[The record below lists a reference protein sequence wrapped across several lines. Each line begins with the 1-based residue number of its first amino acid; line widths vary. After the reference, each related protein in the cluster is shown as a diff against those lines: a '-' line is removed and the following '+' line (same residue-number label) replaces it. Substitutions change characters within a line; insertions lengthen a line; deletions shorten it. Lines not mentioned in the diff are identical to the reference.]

1 MRQVLKTNAIQL
13 EIKDGRL
20 DVLEQKVARL
30 ELALQNERQINSK
43 SISKYVDAFQIHSSG
58 KSASIQRTCRE
69 VRLAN
74 PSLTSGMHWIDPD
87 GQGVGD
93 DPIFV
98 YCDMA
103 TGKPNLFKTEPTKRI
118 TKCGCHAGST
128 LVPHDSEES
137 MDVGHCADP
146 GCYSRSIKYNATSRQ
161 MSALAELS
169 AECHQS
175 LSVSKSRSLL

>member
-1 MRQVLKTNAIQL
+1 
-13 EIKDGRL
+13 
-20 DVLEQKVARL
+20 VLEQKVARL
-30 ELALQNERQINSK
+30 ELALQNERQFNSK
-43 SISKYVDAFQIHSSG
+43 LISKYVDAFQIHSSG

-74 PSLTSGMHWIDPD
+74 PSLTSGMYWIDPD

-128 LVPHDSEES
+128 SVPHDSEES

-146 GCYSRSIKYNATSRQ
+146 GCYSRSINYNATSRQ

-175 LSVSKSRSLL
+175 LTVSKSRSLL